1 MHLMLIPPILLAA
14 FAVTLAGLWL
24 LDRRRLH
31 LLPLAGAFAGFG
43 AAILVQ
49 VLELP
54 PQSAFSSVVSAH
66 LYAAGAALLALGIT
80 WRSGRR
86 GIPPPLL
93 LLPVVMVATLAWF
106 SYVDDRLLIRI
117 YVLNFGLGLIL
128 LAGAWHARRLADG
141 SLAER
146 ALFWLL
152 LALALHFFPRTLLTA
167 GNIGSR
173 ISDPASFGGTDFW
186 VLTMYAGAV
195 FGVVIGIALVLVTAA
210 DLMAGLQRERDTDAL
225 TGTLNRR
232 GLDTRAAELLE
243 QPAQRPIALV
253 ACDIDHFKAI
263 NDQFGHHAGDLVLE
277 RIGMLLRNSCRAT
290 DLVARIGGE
299 EFVVVL
305 PNSTAEDGFELAER
319 LRRLVAETDVS
330 RGPPVTCSFGVAQL
344 HDLDRDIW
352 AGLQRADRQLYAAK
366 HAGRNRTI
374 VETLD
379 GAPLPSGTLLA
390 MGGAPRLVA
399 PALNRRQS

>member
-14 FAVTLAGLWL
+14 FAVTLGGLWL
-24 LDRRRLH
+24 VDRRRRH
-31 LLPLAGAFAGFG
+31 LLPLAGGFAGFG

-66 LYAAGAALLALGIT
+66 LYAAGAALLSLGIT

-93 LLPVVMVATLAWF
+93 LLPVAMVATLAWF
-106 SYVDDRLLIRI
+106 SYVDDQLLIRI

-146 ALFWLL
+146 GLFWLL
-152 LALALHFFPRTLLTA
+152 LALALHFFPRTLLTV
-167 GNIGSR
+167 GTIGGR
-173 ISDPASFGGTDFW
+173 LTDPARFGGSDFW
-186 VLTMYAGAV
+186 VMTMYAGAV
-195 FGVVIGIALVLVTAA
+195 FGVIIGIALVLVTAA

-232 GLDTRAAELLE
+232 GLEARATELLE
-243 QPAQRPIALV
+243 QPAQRPITLI

-277 RIGMLLRNSCRAT
+277 RIGVLLRTNCRAT

-305 PNSTAEDGFELAER
+305 PNSTADEGIELAER
-319 LRRLVAETDVS
+319 LRRLVADTEVG
-330 RGPPVTCSFGVAQL
+330 RGPAVTCSFGVAEL
-344 HDLDRDIW
+344 RELDRDIW

-366 HAGRNRTI
+366 HAGRNRT
-374 VETLD
+374 VGEALD
-379 GAPLPSGTLLA
+379 SRHLPPGPPLQL
-390 MGGAPRLVA
+390 GGGPRLIA
-399 PALNRRQS
+399 PALGRR

>member
-1 MHLMLIPPILLAA
+1 MHLMLIPPIVLAA
-14 FAVTLAGLWL
+14 FAVTLGGMWL

-31 LLPLAGAFAGFG
+31 LLPLAGGFAGFG

-54 PQSAFSSVVSAH
+54 PQSAFSSVVSASF
-66 LYAAGAALLALGIT
+66 YAAGATLLSLGIT

-93 LLPVVMVATLAWF
+93 LLPVAMVATLAWF
-106 SYVDDRLLIRI
+106 SYGDDQLLVRI

-128 LAGAWHARRLADG
+128 LAGAWSARQLTDG
-141 SLAER
+141 SPAER
-146 ALFWLL
+146 GLFWLL

-167 GNIGSR
+167 GNIGNG
-173 ISDPASFGGTDFW
+173 ISDPRSFGLTDFW
-186 VLTMYAGAV
+186 VMTMYAGAV
-195 FGVVIGIALVLVTAA
+195 FGVVLGITLVLVTAA
-210 DLMAGLQRERDTDAL
+210 DLMAGLQHERDTDAL

-232 GLDTRAAELLE
+232 GLEARARELLE
-243 QPAQRPIALV
+243 QPAQRPIALI

-277 RIGMLLRNSCRAT
+277 RLGTLLRSNCRAS

-305 PNSTAEDGFELAER
+305 PSSTAEEGFELAER
-319 LRRLVAETDVS
+319 LRRLVADAGS
-330 RGPPVTCSFGVAQL
+330 GRGPSVTCSFGVAEL
-344 HDLDRDIW
+344 HELDEDVW

-366 HAGRNRTI
+366 HAGRNQTVAEAREPRPCPPEPTP
-374 VETLD
+374 
-379 GAPLPSGTLLA
+379 APGSGS
-390 MGGAPRLVA
+390 RLEQVSVS
-399 PALNRRQS
+399 LNR

>member
-14 FAVTLAGLWL
+14 FAVTLGGMWL
-24 LDRRRLH
+24 IDRRRLH
-31 LLPLAGAFAGFG
+31 LLPLAGGFAGFG

-66 LYAAGAALLALGIT
+66 LYAAGAALLALGIV

-93 LLPVVMVATLAWF
+93 VLPVVMVATLAWF

-128 LAGAWHARRLADG
+128 LAGAWHARRLAEG

-152 LALALHFFPRTLLTA
+152 LALALHFFPRTLLTT

-173 ISDPASFGGTDFW
+173 ISDPNSFGGTDFW

-195 FGVVIGIALVLVTAA
+195 FGVVVGIALVLVTAA
-210 DLMAGLQRERDTDAL
+210 DLMAGLQHERDTDAL
-225 TGTLNRR
+225 TGALNRR
-232 GLDTRAAELLE
+232 GLDTRAAEMLE
-243 QPAQRPIALV
+243 QPAHRPITLI

-263 NDQFGHHAGDLVLE
+263 NDRFGHHAGDLVLE
-277 RIGMLLRNSCRAT
+277 RIGALLRTNCRAA

-299 EFVVVL
+299 EFVLVL
-305 PNSTAEDGFELAER
+305 PNTIAEEGFELAER
-319 LRRLVAETDVS
+319 LRRLVADVEPS

-344 HDLDRDIW
+344 QDLDADVW

-366 HAGRNRTI
+366 HAGRNRT
-374 VETLD
+374 VGEAP
-379 GAPLPSGTLLA
+379 GARQAALGPTLA
-390 MGGAPRLVA
+390 MGAGPRLVA
-399 PALNRRQS
+399 PALNRR